1 MWAGLDRRTGRVS
14 QTRPFRFGVNGT
26 TTSLQVWHEV
36 ARTAEGLGFATLI
49 AQDHVGQQLAPLPA
63 LVAAGAVTTQLRLAT
78 VVLDNDFRHP
88 ALLAKEAATVDVLS
102 GGRLEL
108 GLGAGWLQSDYDKT
122 GIPFDPPGVRIARLA
137 EAVQICKSFFTA
149 PEAVTFVGR
158 HYRIQALDAAPR
170 PVQQPRPPLM
180 LGGRARRM
188 LELAAREA
196 DIVGLSLLD
205 RRGPGLPEPPSFEQK
220 VAWVREAAGPRLA
233 ELELHVNASLVIVGD
248 GQAQAVEAAVAQ
260 QAHRSGQTPAQ
271 VLASPGTLVGSV
283 AAVVERLH
291 ALREQFGLRYWVIPA
306 RAMAAFGPVIAR
318 L

>member
-1 MWAGLDRRTGRVS
+1 VS
-14 QTRPFRFGVNGT
+14 VSWPRPFRFGVNGT
-26 TTSLQVWHEV
+26 TTSLQVWQEV

-63 LVAAGAVTTQLRLAT
+63 LVAAGAVTTRLRLAT

-88 ALLAKEAATVDVLS
+88 GLLAKEAATVDVLTS
-102 GGRLEL
+102 GRFEL

-137 EAVQICKSFFTA
+137 EAVQICKSFFA
-149 PEAVTFVGR
+149 EPEAVTFDGR
-158 HYRIQALDAAPR
+158 HYRIQGLDAAPR

-205 RRGPGLPEPPSFEQK
+205 RRGPDLPAPPSFEQK
-220 VAWVREAAGPRLA
+220 VAWVRQAAGPRLA
-233 ELELHVNASLVIVGD
+233 ELELHVNASLVSVDD
-248 GQAQAVEAAVAQ
+248 GQAGEAAVEQ
-260 QAHRSGQTPAQ
+260 QARRTGQTVAQ

-283 AAVVERLH
+283 GTVVERLF
-291 ALREQFGLRYWVIPA
+291 ALREQFGLSYWVIPA
-306 RAMAAFGPVIAR
+306 RAMPAFAPVIAR